1 MRTPFRL
8 LLALLF
14 LSSTLMQGQ
23 SDADYQSFWVHE
35 DHVKPAMVNKYEN
48 VNKKLVSELKAHNIQ
63 DEQWITTQTDD
74 YRYLYVGQIDNMASL
89 DRPVFASLAE
99 KMGSDKMG
107 SLFSEMNDYYDKHFD
122 YVIHLDKKLTYMPEG
137 INQTP
142 EGQDFR
148 KFYYVYTTPA
158 NRGKLAENF
167 KKIKKLYQDKGS
179 KVSYRVYRSGFGAP
193 EDYFLVAIAAKDAL
207 SYEQQA
213 VANRSLLGEEA
224 KPLFDEMSQYMSG
237 MEVVTGTMRSDLAYS
252 PKQ

>member
-14 LSSTLMQGQ
+14 LSSSLLQGQ

-35 DHVKPAMVNKYEN
+35 DHVKPSMVNKYEN

-63 DEQWITTQTDD
+63 DEQWITAQTDD
-74 YRYLYVGQIDNMASL
+74 YRYLYVGPIDNMASL

-137 INQTP
+137 VTQTP
-142 EGQDFR
+142 EGQDYR

-213 VANRSLLGEEA
+213 AANRSLLGEEA

-237 MEVVTGTMRSDLAYS
+237 MEVVTGTMRTDLAYS